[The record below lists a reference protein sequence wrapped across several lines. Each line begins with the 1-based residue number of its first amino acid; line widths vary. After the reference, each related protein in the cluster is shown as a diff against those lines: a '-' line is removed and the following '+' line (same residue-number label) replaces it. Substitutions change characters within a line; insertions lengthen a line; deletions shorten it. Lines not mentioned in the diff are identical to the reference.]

1 MFGFPAASGI
11 DVSSSSGTSTEGI
24 QTSPG
29 GGPSDLS
36 QTRLLSNVCIY
47 TIIVGLAKTYDH
59 LKPLHQVDMDKTW
72 GTIGIEAGKPGKT
85 KSYGTQEL
93 LNEGVDTLSSE
104 QLLSKVRIYIM
115 IIVRFSKSMSVYS
128 LAAYHMILRNSKSPG
143 TTFNHKS
150 LPQSFF
156 ASWFLQMC
164 TFWLWRLGGKNWRKR
179 NGLFSWVP
187 CSFVYT

>member
-1 MFGFPAASGI
+1 MGRAQREFRHRLAGGPAISVKR
-11 DVSSSSGTSTEGI
+11 DFC
-24 QTSPG
+24 QTSV
-29 GGPSDLS
+29 SIRS
-36 QTRLLSNVCIY
+36 LLGLPKPT
-47 TIIVGLAKTYDH
+47 TIWSHRTKW
-59 LKPLHQVDMDKTW
+59 TW
-72 GTIGIEAGKPGKT
+72 TKLGGTIGIEAEKPGKT